1 LSPESG
7 RGGEALEVGAGPGP
21 EGEGGPDGG
30 GGPAGGDGSERG
42 GEAPEG
48 DEGDDPEGG
57 GRSEVGSE
65 PEGGGRP
72 GREAAPEGGFFSQAL
87 RLRVTPVV
95 ALPVGVATHSV
106 RRDRYVVPVL
116 FVLVHVQH
124 PRHANVCIRM
134 TRMDRGQ
141 EPCTHSAQRL
151 R

>member
-57 GRSEVGSE
+57 GRS
-65 PEGGGRP
+65 

-124 PRHANVCIRM
+124 PRHANAHIRM